1 MVYTTFYSLI
11 QTNTKKRQLYYYI
24 VMKHITSLI
33 KINIM
38 RDKLIQFRVSQEE
51 FNSIKENA
59 DELTIPTGTF
69 SRISTLTAVKNK

>member
-1 MVYTTFYSLI
+1 MS
-11 QTNTKKRQLYYYI
+11 
-24 VMKHITSLI
+24 
-33 KINIM
+33 

-59 DELTIPTGTF
+59 DELAIPTGTF